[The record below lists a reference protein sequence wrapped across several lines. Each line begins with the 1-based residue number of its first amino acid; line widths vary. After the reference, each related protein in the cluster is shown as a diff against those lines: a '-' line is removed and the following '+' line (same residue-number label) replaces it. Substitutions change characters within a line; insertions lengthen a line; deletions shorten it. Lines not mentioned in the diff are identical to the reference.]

1 MKKNWYEY
9 MFSREL
15 VWKKKMVKKFRLSE
29 IRNKNFFC

>member
-15 VWKKKMVKKFRLSE
+15 VWKKKMVKKFRLS
-29 IRNKNFFC
+29 